1 MGARPR
7 PLNAKTSSAKAA
19 ARDKAAPTKVQVYLS
34 KPGLGAAL
42 AREASFRKMSLSQA
56 AEALLERGLKG
67 RIEADADD
75 RLLTLERRLS
85 DHMRLTAR
93 DLFMLEEL
101 TFIAL
106 RTLISRLPEHPAE
119 QEASYRAGV
128 DMAMEAVLDELSR
141 KVRAGRLQFEQALR
155 ETDAPAPSSVADPA
169 NDARPLLDGE
179 A

>member
-7 PLNAKTSSAKAA
+7 SFPSKPESGKPAA
-19 ARDKAAPTKVQVYLS
+19 AQKTAPSKVQVYLS
-34 KPGLGAAL
+34 RPGLGAAL
-42 AREASFRKMSLSQA
+42 AREAALRKMSLSQA
-56 AEALLERGLKG
+56 AEAVLERGLKG
-67 RIEADADD
+67 QIEADADD

-141 KVRAGRLQFEQALR
+141 KVRAGRLQFEEALR
-155 ETDAPAPSSVADPA
+155 ETASPPPSSVADPA
-169 NDARPLLDGE
+169 NDPRPLLDGE
-179 A
+179 V

>member
-7 PLNAKTSSAKAA
+7 PTPLVAPRPTRSV
-19 ARDKAAPTKVQVYLS
+19 PTKVQVYLS
-34 KPGLGAAL
+34 RPGLGAAL
-42 AREASFRKMSLSQA
+42 AREAGLRKMSLSQA
-56 AEALLERGLKG
+56 AEAVLERGLRG
-67 RIEADADD
+67 RVEADADD

-155 ETDAPAPSSVADPA
+155 DGEPSPGHKKPDPA
-169 NDARPLLDGE
+169 NDLSHHTDGE

>member
-1 MGARPR
+1 
-7 PLNAKTSSAKAA
+7 
-19 ARDKAAPTKVQVYLS
+19 
-34 KPGLGAAL
+34 
-42 AREASFRKMSLSQA
+42 MSLSQA
-56 AEALLERGLKG
+56 AEAVLERGLRG
-67 RIEADADD
+67 LVEADADD

-155 ETDAPAPSSVADPA
+155 DGEQGPKGKKPDPA
-169 NDARPLLDGE
+169 NDLSHHTDGE